1 MKITLA
7 PSPERVRPDLTLP
20 KVNDEIILMQP
31 NPTPPYWIRTTP
43 RLSVTVTE
51 PPLDLEPYEPD
62 EPASPTG
69 WSSHRSLLLF
79 LGVFFVAT
87 LFVNLWPDEG
97 HVASQTEAGIDAEGV
112 VASLVAERREHAA
125 LATVTAATDA
135 PASGDTRPQGP
146 GGKAGND
153 ENGQAATTTPDPAEA
168 PTPGKGNLTLPLVGE
183 TPLPQPDL
191 PDVPRLDVPLPGV
204 SAPPLPDL
212 PAVPP
217 VPGTLLP

>member
-1 MKITLA
+1 M
-7 PSPERVRPDLTLP
+7 P
-20 KVNDEIILMQP
+20 P

-69 WSSHRSLLLF
+69 WSSHPSLLLF
-79 LGVFFVAT
+79 LGVFLVAT
-87 LFVNLWPDEG
+87 ICVNLWPDEG
-97 HVASQTEAGIDAEGV
+97 HVASSTEAGIDAEAV

-125 LATVTAATDA
+125 LAAVTAATDA

-153 ENGQAATTTPDPAEA
+153 ENGQAATTKPPE
-168 PTPGKGNLTLPLVGE
+168 PGGDGTTQGNGNLTLPLVGE
-183 TPLPQPDL
+183 TPLPEPDIPVVPV
-191 PDVPRLDVPLPGV
+191 PDVPVPAV
-204 SAPPLPDL
+204 SA
-212 PAVPP
+212 PP